1 MKDKMYR
8 FSFMCDCAPEV
19 IIWINR
25 MYVRSDCTIVHS
37 GVCMAYGKLYN
48 GLTLTAQDVIKL
60 ATEAKS
66 VKRGGNG
73 NGRLN

>member
-1 MKDKMYR
+1 MYR
-8 FSFMCDCAPEV
+8 FSFMCDCAENS

-25 MYVRSDCTIVHS
+25 MYVTSDCTIVHS
-37 GVCMAYGKLYN
+37 GVCMTCGELYQK
-48 GLTLTAQDVIKL
+48 LTLTAQDVIKL
-60 ATEAKS
+60 ATDAKD